1 MHTQIVS
8 SRYRHQLN
16 RLKIMTRATLVELIY
31 EKTLSAPTTTHKDY
45 SAVTLMSTDVDALEG
60 VSEMFHEAWAQVLE
74 VIVGMI
80 LLAQQ
85 IGWFCIIPLPM
96 IYGKPKDALD
106 FQLVLTRC
114 RLFSYDSIRSP
125 ESSAQATYM
134 EPSYTR
140 PYQQNCLCGQ

>member
-1 MHTQIVS
+1 
-8 SRYRHQLN
+8 
-16 RLKIMTRATLVELIY
+16 MTRAALVELIY
-31 EKTLSAPTTTHKDY
+31 EKTLRTPSTTYKDH

-96 IYGKPKDALD
+96 IYGKPADLPD
-106 FQLVLTRC
+106 TRH
-114 RLFSYDSIRSP
+114 LY
-125 ESSAQATYM
+125 
-134 EPSYTR
+134 
-140 PYQQNCLCGQ
+140 